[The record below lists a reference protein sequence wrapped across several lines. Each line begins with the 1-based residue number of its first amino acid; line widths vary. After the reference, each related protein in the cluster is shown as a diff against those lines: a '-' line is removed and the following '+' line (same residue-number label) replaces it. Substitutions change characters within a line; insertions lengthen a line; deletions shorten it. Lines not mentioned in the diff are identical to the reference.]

1 MTDQVRKDFI
11 QQDLLWMGQ
20 ALLLA
25 KKAGDAG
32 EVPIGAVIVKDG
44 EVIGRG
50 WNQNISLN
58 DPSAHAEI
66 MAMRDAGES
75 VGNYRLPGCDLYVTL
90 EPCPMCAG
98 AMIHARFDRIVFA
111 ATDPKSGA
119 AGGKFDLLGDPAHNH
134 APTVEGGCLEEQCS
148 ELLKSFFKQ
157 RRKKGKSPET

>member
-11 QQDLLWMGQ
+11 QQDFLCMEQ

-25 KKAGDAG
+25 VKAGDAG
-32 EVPIGAVIVKDG
+32 EVPVGAVIVKDG
-44 EVIGRG
+44 KVIGRG

-66 MAMRDAGES
+66 MAMRDAGEKMA
-75 VGNYRLPGCDLYVTL
+75 NYRLPGCDLYVTL

-98 AMIHARFDRIVFA
+98 AMIHARFDRIVFGA
-111 ATDPKSGA
+111 SDPKTGA

-134 APTVEGGCLEEQCS
+134 APAVQGGCLEEQCS
-148 ELLKSFFKQ
+148 ELLKSFFRQ
-157 RRKKGKSPET
+157 RRQ